1 MLHQTMTTHY
11 LACDLG
17 AESGRLILGKLDKG
31 RLSIQELHRFL
42 NVPLQDGGVHSWDIE
57 MLWHEILAG
66 LRKAAEADY
75 PISSISC
82 DSWGLDYIL
91 FDKKGGI
98 ISPTYNYRDPR
109 TEKSVDQVLKKIP
122 WETIFNE
129 TGIQFMPINTIFQLG
144 AETEKRLK
152 KARHFLT
159 VGDGFNFLLSGV
171 PKVDQSNAST
181 TQIYNPRT
189 EAWSGPILSALKLP
203 SNIFPEIV
211 PCGTRLGPLRA
222 DVVEATKLVHED
234 IDQIEVVASCSHDT
248 AAAVAAVPATGR
260 DWAYLSSG
268 TWSLLGMES
277 PVPMMTSVCR
287 DLNFTNEIG
296 YGGSIRV
303 LKNII
308 GLWIVQECRREWA
321 RHEQD
326 YDYAMLSHL
335 AASADPFTSLVNPE
349 DPRFLSPGDMPDKIK
364 AFCKETGQ
372 RVPKKPGEYI
382 RCILESLAL
391 LYRRNLH
398 QLEHLSGRKFERLH
412 IVGGGSQ
419 NSVLN
424 HFTANAV
431 QIPVVV
437 GPTEATAVG
446 NILVQAIAMGHV
458 SSIEEGRKIVRDSF
472 SIETIQPREAQ
483 AWEEAAVRFEEL
495 FPPAE

>member
-17 AESGRLILGKLDKG
+17 AESGRLMLGTLDKG
-31 RLSIQELHRFL
+31 RLTIQELHRFL
-42 NVPLQDGGVHSWDIE
+42 NTPVQERGVHSWDVE
-57 MLWHEILAG
+57 MLWQEILTG
-66 LRKAAEADY
+66 LRKAAGGDY

-91 FDKKGGI
+91 FDKKDGV

-109 TEKSVDQVLKKIP
+109 TEKSVDEVLKKIP
-122 WETIFNE
+122 WETVFDE
-129 TGIQFMPINTIFQLG
+129 TGIQFMPINTLYQLG
-144 AETEKRLK
+144 AETDKRLK
-152 KARHFLT
+152 KTSQFLM

-171 PKVDQSNAST
+171 AKVDQSSAST
-181 TQIYNPRT
+181 TQLYNPRT
-189 EAWSGPILSALKLP
+189 EAWSEPIISALGLP
-203 SNIFPEIV
+203 QNIFPPIV
-211 PCGTRLGPLRA
+211 PCGTKLGPLRPEI
-222 DVVEATKLVHED
+222 VTETNLEHED
-234 IDQIEVVASCSHDT
+234 IDQVEVVAACSHDT

-296 YGGSIRV
+296 FGGSVRV

-308 GLWIVQECRREWA
+308 GLWIVQECRRDWA
-321 RHEQD
+321 MHEQD
-326 YDYAMLSHL
+326 YDYAMLGHL
-335 AASADPFTSLVNPE
+335 AASADPFVSLINPE
-349 DPRFLSPGDMPDKIK
+349 DPRFLAPGDMPRKIK

-372 RVPKKPGEYI
+372 RLPKKPGEFI
-382 RCILESLAL
+382 RCVLESLAL
-391 LYRRNLH
+391 LYRRNLL
-398 QLEHLSGRKFERLH
+398 QLEFLSGRKFERLH

-437 GPTEATAVG
+437 GPTEATAIG

-458 SSIEEGRKIVRDSF
+458 SSIEEGRKIVRDSCA
-472 SIETIQPREAQ
+472 IETILPREAK
-483 AWEEAAVRFEEL
+483 AWEEGAQRFEA
-495 FPPAE
+495 FFQPAE